1 MRCLTVRNGAGSL
14 SSAEKETMKPSS
26 IAIVGM
32 AGRFPGARNIGQFWQ
47 NLRDG
52 VESIRSLSDTEL
64 LAAGATAEEFSRTD
78 YVRRASVL
86 EDVGLFD
93 ATFFGLSPR
102 DASIMD
108 PQHRHFLECAWEAL
122 EDAAHPP
129 QRFHGSIGVFAGS
142 GMNSYLIH
150 NLLANRKLVD
160 VAGIFQLKQTG
171 NDKDVLATRVSYQF
185 DLRGPSINVQ
195 TACSTSLV
203 AVHLACQSLAN
214 YECDMAL
221 AGGVT
226 IEFPHGLGYIYREG
240 EILSHDGHCRSFD
253 ASSSGTVFASGA
265 GVVVLRRLEDAIAD
279 RDNIRAVILGSA
291 INNDGARK
299 VGFLAPSVEGQ
310 AEVIAEAIE
319 FSGVSAEDISYV
331 EAHGTGTVVGDPIE
345 IRALTLAFRKSSG
358 RNQYC
363 GIGSLKSNVG
373 HLDAAAGVAGLIK
386 TVLALEHA
394 QIPASLHFE
403 KPNPHIEFANSPFIV
418 NQQLRDWPSS
428 RSPRRAGVT
437 SLGIGGTNAH
447 VVLEQAPPAR
457 LERAPKPYELIPVS
471 AKTES
476 ALENASTNL
485 FAYLDSHPESSL
497 ADASFTCQAGR
508 QFFPHRRA
516 FLIPVLVDHHQPEAS
531 GGHSAGN
538 PQHVAT
544 GVANNSP
551 APVAFMFSGQGS
563 QHVNMGLEL
572 YQHEQVFRESLD
584 HCADHLSGSLG
595 LDFRQVLYPSGSTG
609 DGGPEK
615 LNETWLTQPVL
626 FAIEYSLA
634 CWWMSLGVTPAA
646 MVGHSLGEYVA
657 ACIAGVFTVEDALDI
672 VAYRGRLMY
681 GLPAGAMLAV
691 SLPSNA
697 ITLSDALSLAAVNSP
712 EQCVVSGPDF
722 DITAMEEHHAKQSVA
737 CRRLITSHAFHSSMM
752 DTILAAFEDRMSK
765 ATLQAPRIP
774 YLSNVTGDWI
784 RAEDATDP
792 AYWARHLRHTVHF
805 SDCVAELLRTP
816 DQILLE
822 IGPGNALSSLAREQ
836 SGASRRVFASMPH
849 PRESTGALRVAL
861 QTLGQLWVLGAE
873 VDFSNL
879 HPPESVRRIP
889 LPSYPFEHRR
899 FWIEPD
905 ARPQSAAPAPGPL
918 AIAQDPNALHL
929 YNRVWTQESP
939 TPSPLLPDDTWLIF
953 NDSLDIGNQISSL
966 LRLQQQKVILVAAS
980 SSYRQFSATNYAL
993 RPSVRADYDALLAD
1007 ILKNGDSPHRIIHLW
1022 SLISE
1027 GDSHALAEVESR
1039 SFLSS
1044 LFLAQALTIQDLTGI
1059 DITFISDQMQ
1069 QVSDEPVR
1077 NPAQALLLGPV
1088 KVIPQELPG
1097 ISCRSIDLNLA
1108 NDDQQAC
1115 ARQIVDEM
1123 SVIALNTTI
1132 AFRRGQRFVESLEPM
1147 SLKSCAQDQRLQPGG
1162 VYLITGGLGG
1172 IGLVVAE
1179 QLAREFKARLLLVS
1193 RSAFPPEAEWEAMAS
1208 DPLLSEEKRTLLRKL
1223 FEIRKAAGGL
1233 HIAQADVASLEQMR
1247 GVVSLANLHFGKID
1261 GVFHAAGVLD
1271 DGPLMLK
1278 TAERAAGVLEAK
1290 VRGTLTLEVAL
1301 RDTPLR
1307 CFVLFSSISSIAP
1320 PPGQVDYAAA
1330 NAFLDAFARSRK
1342 GPVTV
1347 INWGAWRDVGMAA
1360 RSTPFHPFL
1369 ERVLS
1374 DTPRAI
1380 VYVSQFAP
1388 FRQWTLAEHTL
1399 NRAQGSKSL
1408 LPGTAYLEMAAAAL
1422 SRRSGRGP
1430 VELRDVYFLIPLML
1444 SPNETRDV
1452 RIQLKPEQEN
1462 AQNSDGFRFAVFSR
1476 INAWVEHA
1484 TGTIAHCTAPE
1495 PAKISRAAIA
1505 ARLKDGAIVFD
1516 AEHRTRQE
1524 RHLVFGS
1531 RWRSLKRILVGRHEG
1546 LAEVQLDERFSADL
1560 SSFAMHPAL
1569 LDLATGA
1576 SLYVTAEYDQSDD
1589 LFLPISYRRIR
1600 AYRPLPAHFFSHIR
1614 NQKTDGAR
1622 REVET
1627 FDLTLFDEHDQVLA
1641 EIEGF
1646 NMRRI
1651 ANFERMLQDHAPV
1664 VDSDGVAGEEFIEV
1678 HADRGI
1684 APLDG
1689 ARALTTIL
1697 MSKTPR
1703 AVVAVSEP
1711 IEKAPATPPR
1721 PVAASPK
1728 PVESA
1733 ENRDIEATLAS
1744 WWQEMLGVD
1753 KVGLNEDFFAL
1764 GGHSLVGVR
1773 LFSKIRKTYQVDLE
1787 IVVLF
1792 EARTISRLAAVI
1804 RSARQPAA
1812 PKLKARSSLVAVQ
1825 PTGSHAPVFCVHA
1838 IGGDVVFY
1846 EPLSKALGDDQPF
1859 YAFRSPHLAKQEIRK
1874 TTVEELAAAYVHD
1887 LREFSPQGPYRIGG
1901 ASFGGIVAF
1910 EMARQLSAQ
1919 GAEPVLLFLF
1929 DTAAP
1934 GSTQRV
1940 SSTEKIHGFRQ
1951 RLRERGIPYLMRK
1964 IVLKGD
1970 HWRKQLLKRFKDAE
1984 CFCFRII
1991 RRELSPDL
1999 RYYLAERAHWNAA
2012 RSYTAQKYPGK
2023 VTLLRAVE
2031 RGYLGMELLGTREAP
2046 GLGWGGLAAGGLEI
2060 HEVSGEHAN
2069 MLDEP
2074 HVRTVAAELKKILQ
2088 RTETRPAAQL

>member
-1 MRCLTVRNGAGSL
+1 MRCLIVRNGAGSL
-14 SSAEKETMKPSS
+14 NSAEKEMIMPSA

-64 LAAGATAEEFSRTD
+64 LAAGVPAEELSRTD

-86 EDVGLFD
+86 EDVDLFD

-102 DASIMD
+102 DAAIMD

-129 QRFHGSIGVFAGS
+129 QRFNGSIGVFAGS

-150 NLLANRKLVD
+150 HLLANRKLVD
-160 VAGIFQLKQTG
+160 SAGIFQLKQTG

-203 AVHLACQSLAN
+203 AVHLACQSLVN
-214 YECDMAL
+214 CECDMAL

-240 EILSHDGHCRSFD
+240 EILSRDGHCRSFD

-310 AEVIAEAIE
+310 AEVVAEAIE

-403 KPNPHIEFANSPFIV
+403 NPNPHIQFANSPFIV
-418 NQQLRDWPSS
+418 NQQLRDWPSTP
-428 RSPRRAGVT
+428 SPRRAGVT

-457 LERAPKPYELIPVS
+457 VERALKPYELVPIS

-485 FAYLDSHPESSL
+485 FAYLDSHPEASL

-516 FLIPVLVDHHQPEAS
+516 FVIPLVDHNQPEAS
-531 GGHSAGN
+531 GN
-538 PQHVAT
+538 PKHVAT
-544 GVANNSP
+544 GVANISLT
-551 APVAFMFSGQGS
+551 PVAFMFSGQGS
-563 QHVNMGLEL
+563 QYVNMGLEL
-572 YQHEQVFRESLD
+572 YQHEQVFRASLD
-584 HCADHLSGSLG
+584 HCADHLFGSLG

-609 DGGPEK
+609 DGVPGE

-634 CWWMSLGVTPAA
+634 CWWMSLGVRPAA

-712 EQCVVSGPDF
+712 DQCVVSGPDF

-737 CRRLITSHAFHSSMM
+737 CRRLVTSHAFHSSMM

-784 RAEDATDP
+784 RTEEATDP
-792 AYWARHLRHTVHF
+792 AYWARHLRHTVRF
-805 SDCVAELLRTP
+805 SDCVTELLRTP

-822 IGPGNALSSLAREQ
+822 IGPGNALSTLAREQ
-836 SGASRRVFASMPH
+836 SGPSRRVFASMPH

-861 QTLGQLWVLGAE
+861 QTLGQLWVLGAD
-873 VDFSNL
+873 VDFSKL

-889 LPSYPFEHRR
+889 LPTYPFEHRR

-905 ARPQSAAPAPGPL
+905 ARPRSAASAPGTL
-918 AIAQDPNALHL
+918 SIAQDTNALHL
-929 YNRVWTQESP
+929 YSRVWMQESP
-939 TPSPLLPDDTWLIF
+939 TSSPLVPDDTWIIF
-953 NDSLDIGNQISSL
+953 NDSLDIGSQISSL

-980 SSYRQFSATNYAL
+980 SSYRQISATNYAL
-993 RPSVRADYDALLAD
+993 RPNVRLDYDALLAD
-1007 ILKNGDSPHRIIHLW
+1007 ILKNGDTPHRIIHLW
-1022 SLISE
+1022 SLIPE
-1027 GDSHALAEVESR
+1027 GASHALSEVESR

-1044 LFLAQALTIQDLTGI
+1044 LFLAQALTIQNLTGI
-1059 DITFISDQMQ
+1059 DIAFISDQMQ
-1069 QVSDEPVR
+1069 QVSNEPVR

-1097 ISCRSIDLNLA
+1097 ITCRSIDLNLA
-1108 NDDQQAC
+1108 NDDRQAC

-1123 SVIALNTTI
+1123 SVNALTTTI
-1132 AFRRGQRFVESLEPM
+1132 AFRGGQRFVESLEPM
-1147 SLKSCAQDQRLQPGG
+1147 SLKSCTQDQRLQPGG

-1179 QLAREFKARLLLVS
+1179 HLAREFKARLLLVS
-1193 RSAFPPEAEWEAMAS
+1193 RSTIPPEAEWEALAS
-1208 DPLLSEEKRTLLRKL
+1208 DPLLSQEKRTLAGKL
-1223 FEIRKAAGGL
+1223 LEIRSAAGGL

-1247 GVVSLANLHFGKID
+1247 SVVSLANLHYGKID

-1278 TAERAAGVLEAK
+1278 TAERTASVLEAK
-1290 VRGTLTLEVAL
+1290 VRGTLTLEAAL
-1301 RDTPLR
+1301 RDMPLR

-1360 RSTPFHPFL
+1360 RSRPFHPFL

-1380 VYVSQFAP
+1380 VYMSQFAP

-1399 NRAQGSKSL
+1399 NGAQGSKAL

-1422 SRRSGRGP
+1422 SRRSGGGP
-1430 VELRDVYFLIPLML
+1430 IELRDVFFLIPLML
-1444 SPNETRDV
+1444 SLNETRDV

-1462 AQNSDGFRFAVFSR
+1462 AQKSDSFRFAVFSR

-1484 TGTIAHCTAPE
+1484 TGTVARCTARE
-1495 PAKISRAAIA
+1495 PAKIDRAAIA
-1505 ARLKDGAIVFD
+1505 ARLRDEAIVFD

-1531 RWRSLKRILVGRHEG
+1531 RWRSLKRILIGRHEG

-1600 AYRPLPAHFFSHIR
+1600 AYRPLPARFFSHIR
-1614 NQKTDGAR
+1614 NKKTDGAR
-1622 REVET
+1622 HEVET
-1627 FDLTLFDEHDQVLA
+1627 FDLTLFDEQDQVLA

-1646 NMRRI
+1646 SMRRI
-1651 ANFERMLQDHAPV
+1651 ANFERTLQDNAPV

-1684 APLDG
+1684 VPLDG
-1689 ARALTTIL
+1689 ARALTAIL

-1711 IEKAPATPPR
+1711 IETTPAAPTQPAAAT
-1721 PVAASPK
+1721 PK
-1728 PVESA
+1728 PVEPA
-1733 ENRDIEATLAS
+1733 ANKDIEATLAS

-1753 KVGLNEDFFAL
+1753 KVGPNEDFFAL

-1804 RSARQPAA
+1804 RNARQPAA
-1812 PKLKARSSLVAVQ
+1812 PKLKAWSSLVAVQ
-1825 PTGSHAPVFCVHA
+1825 STGMRAPLFCVHA

-1846 EPLSKALGDDQPF
+1846 EPLSKALGDEQPF
-1859 YAFRSPHLAKQEIRK
+1859 YAFRSPHLSKQEIRNA
-1874 TTVEELAAAYVHD
+1874 TVEELAAAYVHD
-1887 LREFSPQGPYRIGG
+1887 LREFSPQGPYLIGG

-1919 GAEPVLLFLF
+1919 GDEPVLLFLF

-1934 GSTQRV
+1934 GSTQKV
-1940 SSTEKIHGFRQ
+1940 SSTEKLHGFRQ

-1970 HWRKQLLKRFKDAE
+1970 HWRKQMLKRLKDAE

-1991 RRELSPDL
+1991 RRELPPGL
-1999 RYYLAERAHWNAA
+1999 RYYLTERAHWNAA

-2023 VTLLRAVE
+2023 ITLLRAVD

-2060 HEVSGEHAN
+2060 HEVSGEHGN

-2088 RTETRPAAQL
+2088 RTETRTAAQL

>member
-1 MRCLTVRNGAGSL
+1 VPNGAGSL
-14 SSAEKETMKPSS
+14 SSAEKETMKPSA
-26 IAIVGM
+26 IAIVGL
-32 AGRFPGARNIGQFWQ
+32 AGRFPGARNISQFWQ

-64 LAAGATAEEFSRTD
+64 LAAGVAAEELSRTD

-86 EDVGLFD
+86 EDVDLFD
-93 ATFFGLSPR
+93 APFFGLSPR
-102 DASIMD
+102 DAAIMD

-129 QRFHGSIGVFAGS
+129 QRFAGSIGVFAGS

-150 NLLANRKLVD
+150 HLLANRKLVD
-160 VAGIFQLKQTG
+160 SAGIFQLKQTG
-171 NDKDVLATRVSYQF
+171 NDKDVLSTRVSYQF

-203 AVHLACQSLAN
+203 AVHLACQSLVN

-226 IEFPHGLGYIYREG
+226 IEFPHGQGYIYREG
-240 EILSHDGHCRSFD
+240 EILSRDGHCRSFD

-265 GVVVLRRLEDAIAD
+265 GIVVLRRLDDAIRD

-310 AEVIAEAIE
+310 AEVIAEALGV
-319 FSGVSAEDISYV
+319 SGVSAEDISYV

-345 IRALTLAFRKSSG
+345 VRALTLAFRKTTD

-394 QIPASLHFE
+394 QIPASLHFQ
-403 KPNPHIEFANSPFIV
+403 KPNPHIQFATSPFVV
-418 NQQLRDWPSS
+418 NQQLRDWPSTP
-428 RSPRRAGVT
+428 SPRRAGVT

-447 VVLEQAPPAR
+447 LVLEQAPPAR
-457 LERAPKPYELIPVS
+457 VERIPKPYQLIPIS

-476 ALENASTNL
+476 ALENAAANL
-485 FAYLDSHPESSL
+485 FTYLDRHPEASL
-497 ADASFTCQAGR
+497 ADASFTCQTGR

-516 FLIPVLVDHHQPEAS
+516 FVVPTSRDHHQPEAV
-531 GGHSAGN
+531 GWHSAGD
-538 PQHVAT
+538 PKHVAT
-544 GVANNSP
+544 GVADSSLR
-551 APVAFMFSGQGS
+551 PVAFMFSGQGS
-563 QHVNMGLEL
+563 QHVNMGREL
-572 YQHEQVFRESLD
+572 YQHEQVFRASLD
-584 HCADHLSGSLG
+584 HCADHLFGLLG
-595 LDFRQVLYPSGSTG
+595 LDFRQVLYPSEPIAAGT
-609 DGGPEK
+609 PEK

-634 CWWMSLGVTPAA
+634 RWWMSLGVIPAA

-657 ACIAGVFTVEDALDI
+657 ACIAGVFSVEDALDI

-697 ITLSDALSLAAVNSP
+697 ITLGATLSLAAVNGLD
-712 EQCVVSGPDF
+712 QCVVSGPGSE
-722 DITAMEEHHAKQSVA
+722 ITALEEQHRKQSVA
-737 CRRLITSHAFHSSMM
+737 SRRLITSHAFHSSMM
-752 DTILAAFEDRMSK
+752 DPILAAFEDRMRK
-765 ATLQAPRIP
+765 ATLEAPRIP

-784 RAEDATDP
+784 RAEEATDP
-792 AYWARHLRHTVHF
+792 AYWARHLRHTVRF
-805 SDCVAELLRTP
+805 SDCVAELLGTP
-816 DQILLE
+816 EQILLE
-822 IGPGNALSSLAREQ
+822 IGPGNALTSLAREQ
-836 SGASRRVFASMPH
+836 SGPSRRVFASMPH

-873 VDFSNL
+873 VDFSKL
-879 HPPESVRRIP
+879 HAPESVRRIP
-889 LPSYPFEHRR
+889 LPTYPFEHRR

-905 ARPQSAAPAPGPL
+905 ARPRSAASTPGPPP
-918 AIAQDPNALHL
+918 IAQDTNALHL
-929 YNRVWTQESP
+929 YSRVWVQESP
-939 TPSPLLPDDTWLIF
+939 TSSPLVPDDTWIIF

-966 LRLQQQKVILVAAS
+966 LRLHKQRVILVAAS
-980 SSYRQFSATNYAL
+980 SSYRQISATNYAL
-993 RPSVRADYDALLAD
+993 RPNMRVDYDALLAD
-1007 ILKNGDSPHRIIHLW
+1007 ILKNGDTPRRIIHLW
-1022 SLISE
+1022 SVMPE
-1027 GDSHALAEVESR
+1027 GSSQSLAEVEAR
-1039 SFLSS
+1039 SFLSA
-1044 LFLAQALTIQDLTGI
+1044 LFLAQALAGQDLTGI
-1059 DITFISDQMQ
+1059 DIGFISNQMQ
-1069 QVSDEPVR
+1069 QVSNEQVR

-1097 ISCRSIDLNLA
+1097 ITCRSIDLNLS
-1108 NDDQQAC
+1108 DDDRQAC
-1115 ARQIVDEM
+1115 ATQIVDEM
-1123 SVIALNTTI
+1123 SVTALNDTV
-1132 AFRRGQRFVESLEPM
+1132 AFRDGQRFVETLEPM
-1147 SLKSCAQDQRLQPGG
+1147 SLNSCAPDHRLQPGG

-1179 QLAREFKARLLLVS
+1179 HLAREFKAHLLLVS
-1193 RSAFPPEAEWEAMAS
+1193 RSTIAPEVEWEALAS
-1208 DPLLSEEKRTLLRKL
+1208 DPLLGEEKRTLLGRL
-1223 FEIRKAAGGL
+1223 LEIRRAAGRL
-1233 HIAQADVASLEQMR
+1233 HIVQADVTSLEQMR
-1247 GVVSLANLHFGKID
+1247 SVVSLANLHYGKID

-1278 TAERAAGVLEAK
+1278 TAERSARVFEAK
-1290 VRGTLTLEVAL
+1290 VRGTLTLEAAL
-1301 RDTPLR
+1301 GDLPLR

-1342 GPVTV
+1342 GPITV

-1360 RSTPFHPFL
+1360 RSKPSHPFL

-1374 DTPRAI
+1374 DTPQAM
-1380 VYVSQFAP
+1380 VYKSQFAP
-1388 FRQWTLAEHTL
+1388 FRQWALAEHTL
-1399 NRAQGSKSL
+1399 NEAQASKAL

-1422 SRRSGRGP
+1422 WRGSRGGP
-1430 VELRDVYFLIPLML
+1430 VELRDVFFLNPLML
-1444 SPNETRDV
+1444 SQNETRDV
-1452 RIQLKPEQEN
+1452 RIQLKPEQET
-1462 AQNSDGFRFAVFSR
+1462 AQKSDSFRFAVFSR

-1484 TGTIAHCTAPE
+1484 TGTVERCTARE
-1495 PAKISRAAIA
+1495 PAKIGRAAIA
-1505 ARLKDGAIVFD
+1505 ARCGDEAIVFD

-1524 RHLVFGS
+1524 RHLVFGP
-1531 RWRSLKRILVGRHEG
+1531 RWRSLKRILIGRHEG
-1546 LAEVQLDERFSADL
+1546 LAEVELDERFSSDL
-1560 SSFAMHPAL
+1560 PDFMMHPAL

-1576 SLYVTAEYDQSDD
+1576 SLYLTAKYDQSDD
-1589 LFLPISYRRIR
+1589 LFLPISYHRIR
-1600 AYRPLPAHFFSHIR
+1600 VYRPLPARLFSHIR
-1614 NQKTDGAR
+1614 NQKTDGTR

-1627 FDLTLFDEHDQVLA
+1627 FDLTLFDEQDQVLA

-1646 NMRRI
+1646 SMRRI
-1651 ANFERMLQDHAPV
+1651 ANFVRMLQDNAPV
-1664 VDSDGVAGEEFIEV
+1664 VDSDGVAGEELIEV
-1678 HADRGI
+1678 HADRAIG
-1684 APLDG
+1684 PQDG
-1689 ARALTTIL
+1689 ARALTAIL
-1697 MSKTPR
+1697 LSKTPR

-1711 IEKAPATPPR
+1711 IETAPAASKQP
-1721 PVAASPK
+1721 AATTPK
-1728 PVESA
+1728 PVEPA
-1733 ENRDIEATLAS
+1733 ENKDIEATLAS

-1753 KVGLNEDFFAL
+1753 KVGLNDDFFAL

-1773 LFSKIRKTYQVDLE
+1773 LFARIRKTYKVDLE

-1792 EARTISRLAAVI
+1792 EARTISQLAAVI
-1804 RSARQPAA
+1804 RNAFQPVA
-1812 PKLKARSSLVAVQ
+1812 PELKAWSSLVAVQ
-1825 PTGSHAPVFCVHA
+1825 STGMRAPVFCVHA

-1859 YAFRSPHLAKQEIRK
+1859 YAFRSPHLGKGEIRK

-1887 LREFSPQGPYRIGG
+1887 LREFSPQGPYLIGG

-1919 GAEPVLLFLF
+1919 GDEPVLLFLF
-1929 DTAAP
+1929 DTSAP

-1940 SSTEKIHGFRQ
+1940 SSTEKLHGFRQ
-1951 RLRERGIPYLMRK
+1951 RLREGGVPYLMRK

-1970 HWRKQLLKRFKDAE
+1970 HWRKQMLKRFRDAE
-1984 CFCFRII
+1984 CFCFRIAG
-1991 RRELSPDL
+1991 RELSLDL

-2012 RSYTAQKYPGK
+2012 RAYTAQTYPGK
-2023 VTLLRAVE
+2023 ITLLRAVE

-2060 HEVSGEHAN
+2060 HEVSGEHGN

-2074 HVRTVAAELKKILQ
+2074 YVRTVAAELKKILQ
-2088 RTETRPAAQL
+2088 GAETKTAVQQ

>member
-1 MRCLTVRNGAGSL
+1 
-14 SSAEKETMKPSS
+14 MKPSS

-64 LAAGATAEEFSRTD
+64 LAAGVPAEEFSRPD

-86 EDVGLFD
+86 EDVDLFD

-160 VAGIFQLKQTG
+160 SAGIFQLKQTG

-203 AVHLACQSLAN
+203 AVHLACQSLVN

-240 EILSHDGHCRSFD
+240 EILSRDGRCRSFD

-265 GVVVLRRLEDAIAD
+265 GIVVLRRLEDAIAD

-319 FSGVSAEDISYV
+319 FSGVSAEEISYV

-403 KPNPHIEFANSPFIV
+403 KPNPHIEFANSPFVV
-418 NQQLRDWPSS
+418 NQQLRDWPST

-447 VVLEQAPPAR
+447 VVLEQAPPTR
-457 LERAPKPYELIPVS
+457 VEQAPKPYELIPIS

-485 FAYLDSHPESSL
+485 FAYLARHPELSL
-497 ADASFTCQAGR
+497 ANASFTSQTGR

-516 FLIPVLVDHHQPEAS
+516 FVIPVLVDQPDRS
-531 GGHSAGN
+531 GWHSAGYS
-538 PQHVAT
+538 QHVAA
-544 GVANNSP
+544 GVATNSLT
-551 APVAFMFSGQGS
+551 PVAFMFSGQGS

-572 YQHEQVFRESLD
+572 YQHERVFRESLD
-584 HCADHLSGSLG
+584 HCADHLFGLLG
-595 LDFRQVLYPSGSTG
+595 LDFRHVLYPSGSTG
-609 DGGPEK
+609 DGDPDK

-657 ACIAGVFTVEDALDI
+657 ACIAGVFTLEDALDI

-691 SLPSNA
+691 SLPSDG
-697 ITLSDALSLAAVNSP
+697 IPLTEALSLAAVNSP
-712 EQCVVSGPDF
+712 DQCVVSGPNL
-722 DITAMEEHHAKQSVA
+722 DIAAMEELHANRSVA

-752 DTILAAFEDRMSK
+752 DPILAAFEDRMSK
-765 ATLQAPRIP
+765 ATLRAPRIP
-774 YLSNVTGDWI
+774 YLSNVTGNWI
-784 RAEDATDP
+784 RPEEATDP
-792 AYWARHLRHTVHF
+792 AYWARHLRHTVRF

-816 DQILLE
+816 DQILIE
-822 IGPGNALSSLAREQ
+822 IGPGNALTSLAREQ
-836 SGASRRVFASMPH
+836 SGPSRRVFASMPH
-849 PRESTGALRVAL
+849 PRESTGALRIAL

-873 VDFSNL
+873 VDFSKL

-889 LPSYPFEHRR
+889 LPTYPFEHRK
-899 FWIEPD
+899 FWIETD
-905 ARPQSAAPAPGPL
+905 ARPQSAAPASGPL
-918 AIAQDPNALHL
+918 PITQDSNALHL
-929 YNRVWTQESP
+929 YRRVWMQESP
-939 TPSPLLPDDTWLIF
+939 TPSPLVPADTWIIF
-953 NDSLDIGNQISSL
+953 NDSIEIGNQISSL
-966 LRLQQQKVILVAAS
+966 LKLQQQKVILVAAS
-980 SSYRQFSATNYAL
+980 SSYRQISATNYAL
-993 RPSVRADYDALLAD
+993 RPNVRVDYDALLAD
-1007 ILKNGDSPHRIIHLW
+1007 ILKNGDSPRRIIHLW
-1022 SLISE
+1022 SLMPE
-1027 GDSHALAEVESR
+1027 GAGLSLTEVESR
-1039 SFLSS
+1039 SFLSA
-1044 LFLAQALTIQDLTGI
+1044 LFLAQALTAQDLTGI
-1059 DITFISDQMQ
+1059 DIAFISDQMQ
-1069 QVSDEPVR
+1069 QVSSEPVR
-1077 NPAQALLLGPV
+1077 NPAQALLLGPL

-1108 NDDQQAC
+1108 NDDRQAC

-1123 SVIALNTTI
+1123 SINALNTTI
-1132 AFRRGQRFVESLEPM
+1132 AFRGGQRFVESLEPM
-1147 SLKSCAQDQRLQPGG
+1147 FLKSCPQDHRLQSAG

-1179 QLAREFKARLLLVS
+1179 HLAREFKARLLLVS
-1193 RSAFPPEAEWEAMAS
+1193 RSTIPPQSEWEALAS
-1208 DPLLSEEKRTLLRKL
+1208 DPLLSEEKRTLARKL
-1223 FEIRKAAGGL
+1223 LEIRNAAGGL

-1247 GVVSLANLHFGKID
+1247 GIVSLAKLHYGNID

-1278 TAERAAGVLEAK
+1278 TAERAASVLEAK
-1290 VRGTLTLEVAL
+1290 VRGTLTLEAAL
-1301 RDTPLR
+1301 RDMPLR

-1347 INWGAWRDVGMAA
+1347 INWGAWRDVGMTA
-1360 RSTPFHPFL
+1360 RSKPFHPFL

-1380 VYVSQFAP
+1380 VYMSQFAP
-1388 FRQWTLAEHTL
+1388 FRQWTLAEHSL
-1399 NRAQGSKSL
+1399 NGAQGPKAL
-1408 LPGTAYLEMAAAAL
+1408 LPGAAYLEMAAAAL
-1422 SRRSGRGP
+1422 SRRLGGCP
-1430 VELRDVYFLIPLML
+1430 VELRDVFFLIPLML
-1444 SPNETRDV
+1444 SFNETRDV
-1452 RIQLKPEQEN
+1452 RIQLKPEQEDARHN
-1462 AQNSDGFRFAVFSR
+1462 DSFRFAVFSR

-1484 TGTIAHCTAPE
+1484 TGTVARCTAPE
-1495 PAKISRAAIA
+1495 PAKIGRAAIA
-1505 ARLKDGAIVFD
+1505 ARLRDGAIVFD

-1524 RHLVFGS
+1524 RHLVFGP
-1531 RWRSLKRILVGRHEG
+1531 RWRSLKRILIGSHEG
-1546 LAEVQLDERFSADL
+1546 LAEVQLDQRLSADL

-1576 SLYVTAEYDQSDD
+1576 SLYITAEYDQSDD

-1600 AYRPLPAHFFSHIR
+1600 VYRPLPARFFSHIR

-1627 FDLTLFDEHDQVLA
+1627 FDLTLFDEQDRVLA

-1646 NMRRI
+1646 SMRRI
-1651 ANFERMLQDHAPV
+1651 ANFERMLQDNAPA
-1664 VDSDGVAGEEFIEV
+1664 VDSDGGGEEEFIEV

-1684 APLDG
+1684 VPLDG
-1689 ARALTTIL
+1689 ARALTAIL
-1697 MSKTPR
+1697 MSKTPH
-1703 AVVAVSEP
+1703 ALVALSEP
-1711 IEKAPATPPR
+1711 IETAPATPAR
-1721 PVAASPK
+1721 PTAATPK
-1728 PVESA
+1728 PVEPA
-1733 ENRDIEATLAS
+1733 ANKDIEATLAS

-1773 LFSKIRKTYQVDLE
+1773 LFAKIRKTYQVDLE

-1792 EARTISRLAAVI
+1792 EARTISQLAAVV

-1812 PKLKARSSLVAVQ
+1812 PELKARSSLVAVQ
-1825 PTGSHAPVFCVHA
+1825 STGRRAPLFCVHA

-1887 LREFSPQGPYRIGG
+1887 LREFSPPGPYLIGG

-1919 GAEPVLLFLF
+1919 GVEPVLLFLF

-1940 SSTEKIHGFRQ
+1940 SSTEKLHGFRQ

-1970 HWRKQLLKRFKDAE
+1970 HWRKQMLKRFKDAE

-1991 RRELSPDL
+1991 HRELSPDL

-2012 RSYTAQKYPGK
+2012 RSYTAQNYPGK
-2023 VTLLRAVE
+2023 VTLLRAVD

-2074 HVRTVAAELKKILQ
+2074 HVRTVAEELKKILR
-2088 RTETRPAAQL
+2088 RTETSTAAQF